1 MESLADSAFRA
12 TLKVRKIHAEI
23 ELKDYQFVLKYYD
36 DQIPAFEIILEEVER
51 LTAIIS
57 RADKALREL

>member
-1 MESLADSAFRA
+1 MESLANSSFRA
-12 TLKVRKIHAEI
+12 TLKLRKIHAEI

-57 RADKALREL
+57 RADKALSKL

>member
-1 MESLADSAFRA
+1 MDSAFRA
-12 TLKVRKIHAEI
+12 TLKVRKVHAEI

-36 DQIPAFEIILEEVER
+36 DQVPAFEQILEEVAR

-57 RADKALREL
+57 RVDNALKEL